1 MYHTFGTKTGF
12 DLWVLP
18 LEGERKQAPFLQ
30 TEFDEVLGQFSPDGK
45 WIAYASNETGR
56 YEVYVRSFPSSGG
69 KWQMSTGGGSRPRW
83 CKDGKELCYLAPNR
97 KLMAVDVKTASAVL
111 EAGQPKELF
120 QTSAADLPEWMGVY
134 DVTADGK
141 RFLIISAQQES
152 TASPITVVQNWTAG
166 LKK

>member
-1 MYHTFGTKTGF
+1 M

-18 LEGERKQAPFLQ
+18 LDGERKQVPFLQ

-56 YEVYVRSFPSSGG
+56 YEVYVRSFPNSGG
-69 KWQMSTGGGSRPRW
+69 KSQISTGRGSRPRW
-83 CKDGKELCYLAPNR
+83 CKDGKELCYLAPDR
-97 KLMAVDVKTASAVL
+97 KLMAVDVKTASARL

-120 QTSAADLPEWMGVY
+120 QTSAADAAVGNGVY

-141 RFLIISAQQES
+141 RFLIVSAQQES
-152 TASPITVVQNWTAG
+152 AVSPITVVQNWTAG